1 MSQGVR
7 IPAPSGVTRS
17 PVYGLRGDV
26 AIPPSHRI
34 ERAWRIFTSMR
45 SALALIL
52 CLAALAVI
60 GTLVAQAPT
69 GVTSDQQ
76 AYATWLE
83 AIRPRYGG
91 WTVLLDRLQL
101 FSVFSSIWFKA
112 IVVGLTAS
120 ILACS
125 VNRFRRLWRTAVHP
139 RTKMTSTFY
148 DRAPCRASV
157 ETPLAAGAA
166 LEDLRRIFNGHH
178 FRIVVEQEGEDFH
191 VYAER
196 FRWAPFG
203 TLLAHLSLVLILAGA
218 LVGSSWGFRNP
229 QLAVPVGSRVDVG
242 NGTGLTVEARSFADS
257 YYADGRPSDF
267 ASDLVVYRD
276 GVPVA
281 DQTVRVNQPLRY
293 DGISIYQSNF
303 GPAAVIEVADASG
316 RVVFEGGVPLELV
329 STDGK
334 HAIGRIA
341 LPDTGLTVYLI
352 GVASGEIDPQV
363 RPGQMQL
370 AIYQTGSDGGPIAT
384 QVVSQGRAVNVAGLD
399 VTFLRERQF
408 SGLIV
413 ARDPGLPLVWGGAGF
428 LVGGLFLV
436 LFFQNRRTWAR
447 IRRIAG
453 GSEVLV
459 GATSRHDSIFGAEFR
474 RLVDEI
480 KLASTGPSTS

>member
-1 MSQGVR
+1 MSQAAR
-7 IPAPSGVTRS
+7 SPAPSGATRV
-17 PVYGLRGDV
+17 PVYRLDGGL
-26 AIPPSHRI
+26 AISPGHRI
-34 ERAWRIFTSMR
+34 ERAWHIFTSMR

-52 CLAALAVI
+52 CLAALAAI
-60 GTLVAQAPT
+60 GTLVVQAPT
-69 GVTSDQQ
+69 GAAADRH

-91 WTVLLDRLQL
+91 WTVVLDQLQL

-112 IVVGLTAS
+112 IVVGLTTS
-120 ILACS
+120 IMACS

-139 RTKMTSTFY
+139 QTKVASTFY
-148 DRAPCRASV
+148 DRAPYSMSV
-157 ETPLAAGAA
+157 ETPVAPGAA
-166 LEDLRRIFNGHH
+166 LENLRRIFNDHH
-178 FRIVVEQEGEDFH
+178 FRIAVEREGDDIH

-203 TLLAHLSLVLILAGA
+203 TLMAHLSLVLILVGA
-218 LVGSSWGFRNP
+218 LVGSTWGFRNP

-281 DQTVRVNQPLRY
+281 EQTVRVNQPLRY
-293 DGISIYQSNF
+293 GGITIYQSYF
-303 GPAAVIEVADASG
+303 GPAAVIQVAEASG
-316 RVVFEGGVPLELV
+316 RVVFEGGVPLDRV
-329 STDGK
+329 STDGQ
-334 HAIGRIA
+334 HVIGQIA
-341 LPDTGLTVYLI
+341 LPDTGLTAYVI

-370 AIYQTGSDGGPIAT
+370 AIYRTGSDGGPIAT
-384 QVVSQGRAVNVAGLD
+384 QVVSQGTAAEVAGLD
-399 VTFLRERQF
+399 VAFLRERQF
-408 SGLIV
+408 TGLIV
-413 ARDPGLPLVWGGAGF
+413 ARDPGLPFVWGGAVF

-459 GATSRHDSIFGAEFR
+459 GATSRHDSTFGADFQ

-480 KLASTGPSTS
+480 TLALTGPSAA